1 MFVHNFDGFYDKNKL
16 DQVAFN
22 CTLFEQNAKIMLY
35 KYSIKKNWI
44 AQITIQTKH
53 VRYTVNISSHLSFKL
68 AFYL

>member
-35 KYSIKKNWI
+35 KYSIKK
-44 AQITIQTKH
+44 
-53 VRYTVNISSHLSFKL
+53 KL
-68 AFYL
+68 DCSNNDPNKACEVYG

>member
-35 KYSIKKNWI
+35 KIK
-44 AQITIQTKH
+44 T
-53 VRYTVNISSHLSFKL
+53 FKL
-68 AFYL
+68 FFRNFFQSWNSYIQ